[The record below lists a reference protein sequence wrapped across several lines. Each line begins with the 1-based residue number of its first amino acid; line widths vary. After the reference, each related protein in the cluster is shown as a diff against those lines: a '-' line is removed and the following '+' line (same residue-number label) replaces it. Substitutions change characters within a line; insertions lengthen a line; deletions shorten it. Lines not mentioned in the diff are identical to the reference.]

1 MGVRNFA
8 RSFAAVDGEVAN
20 LHLEA
25 EWYSV
30 NSTQIDTPTRGPL
43 QLSHRPAPYQSLEGI
58 GRGVP
63 GPGAQ
68 QDQTHKYREQQIV
81 SEPAPTRLGAGL
93 AHRNW
98 APESGG
104 PVSVRIRL
112 PERRSCSQATNIW
125 FIFCCVSNS
134 LIFGVTS
141 ARGTCAA
148 PDCRSCGRSS

>member
-1 MGVRNFA
+1 M
-8 RSFAAVDGEVAN
+8 DGEVAN

-30 NSTQIDTPTRGPL
+30 NPTQIDTPTCNPL
-43 QLSHRPAPYQSLEGI
+43 QLGYHAAPHQRLEGI

-63 GPGAQ
+63 GQSAQ
-68 QDQTHKYREQQIV
+68 QEQTHKSCEQEIG
-81 SEPAPTRLGAGL
+81 SEPAPTRLGAGF

-148 PDCRSCGRSS
+148 PDCRSWGKSS